1 MYDSSL
7 QRHFLCHDMS
17 AKIKQ
22 KRAVKDSCGLVKT
35 RKKPKARS
43 SRPEVFCKKG
53 VLRNFAKFTGK
64 HLCQD
69 LLFNKVAGPGLQL

>member
-1 MYDSSL
+1 MYNSSL

-22 KRAVKDSCGLVKT
+22 RAVKNSCGLVKT

-43 SRPEVFCKKG
+43 SRPEVFSKKG
-53 VLRNFAKFTGK
+53 VLRNFTKFTVK
-64 HLCQD
+64 HQCQD
-69 LLFNKVAGPGLQL
+69 LLFNEVAGPGLQL